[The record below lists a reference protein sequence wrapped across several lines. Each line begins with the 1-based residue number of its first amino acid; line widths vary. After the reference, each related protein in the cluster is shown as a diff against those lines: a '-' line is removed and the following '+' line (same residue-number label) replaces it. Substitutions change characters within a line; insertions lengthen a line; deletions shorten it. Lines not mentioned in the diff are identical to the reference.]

1 MHLEMREL
9 EYFLRR
15 RLSVDREIAIF
26 EHLEGCPRCYRRVA
40 GLAPSRWRPMLRP
53 NLSIRQAV
61 RTVLERLAPR
71 RSAAMSSSQI
81 TETLIKEG
89 FTFTCKVPNTSVCSA
104 LNSFLNARQVCR
116 YGESGSFFYWH
127 PGDEEYRPRPQ
138 HPDPTKKPEPPEGFE
153 WANRIKGLDQ
163 RIKKLEATESLNRE
177 VVNAS
182 IDNHANRI
190 WDLEKVTKKLKNSL
204 SLQSLPKSAPWPA
217 KWFLVA
223 GLIVAL
229 VMIAA
234 GIVFSQSSVALEEIE
249 VLRLESK
256 LLEVERVTLQIALL
270 QSQLR
275 QAAEVKNRTEGE
287 YRELYLEL
295 LGSKELDPA
304 EWVFSRAN
312 KRLEPAPK
320 PERSTG
326 KE

>member
-1 MHLEMREL
+1 MHLETREL

-15 RLSVDREIAIF
+15 RLPVDREIAIF
-26 EHLEGCPRCYRRVA
+26 EHLEGCPRCYQRVA
-40 GLAPSRWRPMLRP
+40 WLAPSRWRRLKPMLTP
-53 NLSIRQAV
+53 NLSIRLAV

-89 FTFTCKVPNTSVCSA
+89 FKFSCQVPNTSVCCA
-104 LNSFLNARQVCR
+104 LNSLRNARQVCR
-116 YGESGSFFYWH
+116 HGESGSFFYWH

-153 WANRIKGLDQ
+153 WANEAQKLPRIKGLDQ

-182 IDNHANRI
+182 IDNHARRI
-190 WDLEKVTKKLKNSL
+190 WELEQVTKKLKNSL

-223 GLIVAL
+223 GLMVAL

-287 YRELYLEL
+287 YR
-295 LGSKELDPA
+295 
-304 EWVFSRAN
+304 
-312 KRLEPAPK
+312 
-320 PERSTG
+320 
-326 KE
+326 